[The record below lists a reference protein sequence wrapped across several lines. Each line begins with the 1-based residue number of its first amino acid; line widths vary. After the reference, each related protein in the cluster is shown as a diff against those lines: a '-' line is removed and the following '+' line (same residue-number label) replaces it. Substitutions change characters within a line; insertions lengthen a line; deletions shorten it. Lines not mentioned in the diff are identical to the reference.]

1 MSLLLLL
8 LFSLSAVHA
17 SPLTRDTGMASLA
30 MSTKIN
36 MAGVSDVVQMD
47 LARVQSMVG
56 TLTSSEPWAVNIPNK
71 IFSYT
76 AEIGVGTPPTYHTLV
91 VDTGSSNT
99 WIGASQPFVPTNF
112 SVNTNNTVSVIYGS
126 ASLYGE
132 EWLDTVTL
140 TSSLVIGQQSIGI
153 ALVVANFLSADGVLG
168 LGPIR
173 LTNNTVQ
180 NTFQVPTVTD
190 NLYTQGKIAQEVLGV
205 FFAPVSEPDSNG
217 KLTFGGYDSSAI
229 TSAVNY
235 VPITTTFPASAYWG
249 IDLSIS
255 YAGTTI
261 LPSTAGIV
269 DTGTTL
275 ILLAS
280 DAYQAYQSL
289 TGATL
294 DPNNNLLMIDSAQY
308 ANLKP
313 LSFNV
318 GNTIYDLTPN
328 AQIWPRSLNA
338 AVGGNSSAIYLVF
351 ADLGWPSGST
361 GFDFLV
367 GYGFLQRFYSVFDTT
382 NQRVGFA
389 TTMYTDS
396 TTN

>member
-8 LFSLSAVHA
+8 LFSLSAVDA
-17 SPLTRDTGMASLA
+17 IPLTRDTGKASLA

-36 MAGVSDVVQMD
+36 TAGVSNVVQTD
-47 LARVQSMVG
+47 LARMQSLLSTVG
-56 TLTSSEPWAVNIPNK
+56 TSSGPVSVPNK
-71 IFSYT
+71 VFFYT
-76 AEIGVGTPPTYHTLV
+76 AEVGVGIPPTYHTLL

-99 WIGASQPFVPTNF
+99 WIGASQPYTPTNS
-112 SVNTNNTVSVIYGS
+112 SVNTNNTVSQTYGS
-126 ASLYGE
+126 GGFSGE

-140 TSSLVIGQQSIGI
+140 TSSLVIDQQSIG
-153 ALVVANFLSADGVLG
+153 VASSAQGVNGFDGILG
-168 LGPIR
+168 LGPID
-173 LTNNTVQ
+173 LTGNTVNNTL
-180 NTFQVPTVTD
+180 QVPTVTD
-190 NLYTQGKIAQEVLGV
+190 NLYTQKKIAEEVLGV
-205 FFAPVSEPDSNG
+205 FFAPVSEPNSNG
-217 KLTFGGYDSSAI
+217 ELTFGGYDSSAI

-235 VPITTTFPASAYWG
+235 VPITTTSPASNYWG
-249 IDLSIS
+249 IDQSIS
-255 YAGTTI
+255 YAGTTVMS
-261 LPSTAGIV
+261 STAGIV

-280 DAYQAYQSL
+280 DAFQTYQSL

-294 DPNNNLLMIDSAQY
+294 DFNTNLLMINSTQY
-308 ANLKP
+308 ANLKT

-318 GNTIYDLTPN
+318 GNTTYDLTPN

-338 AVGGNSSAIYLVF
+338 AVGGDSSAIYLVVNNI
-351 ADLGWPSGST
+351 GWSSGT
-361 GFDFLV
+361 GPFNFCN

-389 TTMYTDS
+389 KTVYTNS